1 MTKMVRSA
9 QTALLVGL
17 FATGLAL
24 TAVAAEDQV
33 IRIGGNV
40 QQANLLS
47 RVTPV
52 YPADAKRDRI
62 QGTVQLQ
69 VVIDKEG
76 HVAEVS
82 VLAGPDVLVAS
93 AVEAVKQWVYRP
105 TLLNGEPVKVQTT
118 VDVNYTLAQ

>member
-1 MTKMVRSA
+1 MTKIVK
-9 QTALLVGL
+9 TGLLGL
-17 FATGLAL
+17 LAL
-24 TAVAAEDQV
+24 TAVAAEDQL

-40 QQANLLS
+40 QQANLVS
-47 RVTPV
+47 QVTPV
-52 YPADAKRDRI
+52 YPPQAKQDRV

-82 VLAGPDVLVAS
+82 VLAGPGALVAS

-105 TLLNGEPVKVQTT
+105 TLLNGDPVKVQTT

>member
-1 MTKMVRSA
+1 MTRIAK
-9 QTALLVGL
+9 TALVGL
-17 FATGLAL
+17 IAL

-40 QQANLLS
+40 QQANLMS
-47 RVTPV
+47 KVTPV
-52 YPADAKRDRI
+52 YPPQAKQDRV

>member
-1 MTKMVRSA
+1 MTRIAK
-9 QTALLVGL
+9 TALVG
-17 FATGLAL
+17 FMAL
-24 TAVAAEDQV
+24 TAVAAEDQM

-40 QQANLLS
+40 QQANLVS
-47 RVTPV
+47 QTTPV
-52 YPADAKRDRI
+52 YPPQAKQDRV

-69 VVIDKEG
+69 VVIDIEG

-82 VLAGPDVLVAS
+82 VLAGPDALVAS

-118 VDVNYTLAQ
+118 VDVRYTLAQ